1 MDEIDEFH
9 AHRDQIGLS
18 SKHVHAADDVDYDD
32 DDEEVLGLN
41 TRGFDDEDDESGEE
55 DEGEV
60 R

>member
-1 MDEIDEFH
+1 
-9 AHRDQIGLS
+9 
-18 SKHVHAADDVDYDD
+18 VHAADDVDYDD
-32 DDEEVLGLN
+32 DDEEVLGLK